1 MKTCLHAS
9 KSAASVGVI
18 THPLDDAPCAASRRG
33 FLAPFDPRRAMI
45 ARMVEIETCF
55 ETGAV

>member
-1 MKTCLHAS
+1 LHAS
-9 KSAASVGVI
+9 KSAGSVGVI